1 MIRKTK
7 GNSDFEQKNLLLKEQ
22 LAAIQ
27 KNAGDLAKCLETIEQ
42 KSQDVSDASDSLQA
56 LMEGAYEQILT
67 MSDDVANISN
77 VMEEMKDSFVDM
89 SEESKD
95 GADYAENSNKDAYEI
110 MMNSERERQEVEA
123 MAATVERNMN
133 EKIEESRK
141 AELILNL
148 TSNIIEISD
157 QTNLLA
163 LNASIEAA
171 HAGEEGRG
179 FAVVAEEIKKLA
191 ASSSETASQIK
202 DISNIVLD
210 AVSGLAE
217 EAKNVLEFMKDKTVG
232 SYNQLVEV
240 GRKYQ
245 NDSKIM
251 FDKMQ
256 DFSFIAQNLTDQVK
270 ISTSSIDTL
279 KNSAEESAE
288 GMRDFI
294 ENIKQISEM
303 ASEICNHC
311 DENVDETRD

>member
-1 MIRKTK
+1 MARRNKALSEI
-7 GNSDFEQKNLLLKEQ
+7 EEKNQILKEQ
-22 LAAIQ
+22 LAAVQ
-27 KNAGDLAKCLETIEQ
+27 KNASDLAKMLESVER
-42 KSQDVSDASDSLQA
+42 KSQSVSDASADLTGAMSDAYDS
-56 LMEGAYEQILT
+56 ILT
-67 MSDDVANISN
+67 MSDEIANISN
-77 VMEEMKDSFVDM
+77 VMEDMKDSFLGM

-110 MMNSERERQEVEA
+110 MMRSEKERQEVEA
-123 MAATVERNMN
+123 MAVTIEQNMN

-171 HAGEEGRG
+171 HAGEEGKG

-191 ASSSETASQIK
+191 ANSSETASQIK
-202 DISNIVLD
+202 DISNIVLN

-217 EAKNVLEFMKDKTVG
+217 EATKVLEFMKDKTIG
-232 SYNQLVEV
+232 SYNELVEV

-256 DFSFIAQNLTDQVK
+256 DFSYIARNLTTQVES
-270 ISTSSIDTL
+270 STSSIDAM
-279 KNSAEESAE
+279 KNVANDSADHIRE
-288 GMRDFI
+288 FI
-294 ENIKQISEM
+294 DNMKQISEL
-303 ASEICNHC
+303 ASEICEKEDC
-311 DENVDETRD
+311 